1 MNRKFSSLI
10 VLGTLILAT
19 ACASGNQVA
28 PDEGLGAPTSE
39 AGGNEI
45 QLLYEGKGPL
55 EITPDP
61 AGRENTTTSS
71 ADQGGGNISPSG
83 GESQS
88 KTSSEGSGQIDSF
101 APSGLIADEG
111 EIKPVDWLTYQ
122 DQSFLFSIDYPDT
135 YTILPVDLGSE
146 DKDPILIH
154 RVRFQDKVLATGDTA
169 SLEIPKF
176 NIEIFEL
183 GDQTLE
189 SFLDKYALGAER
201 EVYKLGDLTGFRVY
215 FNRLSAPNE
224 FYYFSSHGYVYKL
237 TPLGMYSEEMLHTF
251 QIRS

>member
-19 ACASGNQVA
+19 ACASGNLVA
-28 PDEGLGAPTSE
+28 PDEGSGAPASE
-39 AGGNEI
+39 EGGDEI
-45 QLLYEGKGPL
+45 QLLHEGIGPL

-61 AGRENTTTSS
+61 AGLENTITSS

-88 KTSSEGSGQIDSF
+88 KTIGEESGQIDSF
-101 APSGLIADEG
+101 APSELIADEG

-135 YTILPVDLGSE
+135 YTILPVDLGLE

-169 SLEIPKF
+169 SFEIPKF
-176 NIEIFEL
+176 TIEIFEL
-183 GDQTLE
+183 DDQTLDA
-189 SFLDKYALGAER
+189 FLDNYAAGAER
-201 EVYKLGDLTGFRVY
+201 EVYTQGDLTGFRVF

-237 TPLGMYSEEMLHTF
+237 TPLGKYSDEMLHSF
-251 QIRS
+251 QIRP

>member
-10 VLGTLILAT
+10 VLGMLILAT
-19 ACASGNQVA
+19 ACASGNLVA
-28 PDEGLGAPTSE
+28 PDEGLGAPASE
-39 AGGNEI
+39 AGGDEI
-45 QLLYEGKGPL
+45 QLLHEGKGPL

-88 KTSSEGSGQIDSF
+88 KTIGEESGQIDSF
-101 APSGLIADEG
+101 APSGLLANEG

-122 DQSFLFSIDYPDT
+122 DQAFLFSIDYPDT
-135 YTILPVDLGSE
+135 YTILPESLGSE
-146 DKDPILIH
+146 VIDPVVTH
-154 RVRFQDKVLATGDTA
+154 RVRFQDIALATGDTA
-169 SLEIPKF
+169 SFEIPKF
-176 NIEIFEL
+176 TIEIFEL
-183 GDQTLE
+183 DDQTLDA
-189 SFLDKYALGAER
+189 FLDNYAAGAER
-201 EVYKLGDLTGFRVY
+201 EIYTQGNLTGFRVF

-237 TPLGMYSEEMLHTF
+237 TPLGKYSDEMLHTF
-251 QIRS
+251 QIRP